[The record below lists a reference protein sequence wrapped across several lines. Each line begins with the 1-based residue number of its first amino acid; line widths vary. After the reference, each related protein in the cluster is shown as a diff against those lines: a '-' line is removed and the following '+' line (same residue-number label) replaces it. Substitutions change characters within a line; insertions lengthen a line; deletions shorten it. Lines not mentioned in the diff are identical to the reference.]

1 MRAAFHLA
9 ICAALLFG
17 SSNASQAASIFVNS
31 TFGKQCYLATFHSS
45 TPETDRKDIVAC
57 DLATAEAID
66 DSDHYAALVN
76 RADIRI
82 RMKDFQGAADDS
94 EKAIAMRP
102 SRPSAFINRG
112 AAFIGLRRYNI
123 ALLDLNKAIDLDTP
137 DLQIVFYNR
146 AMAKEL
152 LGDIRG
158 AYLDYKKAVE
168 VDPKFKLASDE
179 LSRFKVV
186 NPAR

>member
-1 MRAAFHLA
+1 MRVAFCLA
-9 ICAALLFG
+9 TCAVILVGQAD
-17 SSNASQAASIFVNS
+17 ASQAASVLVNS

-45 TPETDRKDIVAC
+45 APETDRNDIVTC
-57 DLATAEAID
+57 DQATANATD
-66 DSDHYAALVN
+66 DYDHYAALIN
-76 RADIRI
+76 RGDIRL
-82 RMKDFQGAADDS
+82 RMKDYQGAADDS
-94 EKAIAMRP
+94 EKAIAMSPGRP
-102 SRPSAFINRG
+102 NAFINRG
-112 AAFIGLRRYNI
+112 AAFIGLRRYEVAI
-123 ALLDLNKAIDLDTP
+123 ADLDKAIDFDTP

-179 LSRFKVV
+179 LSRFTVV
-186 NPAR
+186 QPGR

>member
-1 MRAAFHLA
+1 MRVAFCLA
-9 ICAALLFG
+9 IGTAIFVGLG
-17 SSNASQAASIFVNS
+17 SVSQAASILVNT

-45 TPETDRKDIVAC
+45 TPETDQKDIVTC
-57 DLATAEAID
+57 DQATAQAID
-66 DSDHYAALVN
+66 DYDHYAALVN
-76 RADIRI
+76 RADIRL

-94 EKAIAMRP
+94 EKAIAMSP
-102 SRPSAFINRG
+102 GRPSAFINRG
-112 AAFIGLRRYNI
+112 AASIGLERYEAAI
-123 ALLDLNKAIDLDTP
+123 LDLNKAMDFDAP